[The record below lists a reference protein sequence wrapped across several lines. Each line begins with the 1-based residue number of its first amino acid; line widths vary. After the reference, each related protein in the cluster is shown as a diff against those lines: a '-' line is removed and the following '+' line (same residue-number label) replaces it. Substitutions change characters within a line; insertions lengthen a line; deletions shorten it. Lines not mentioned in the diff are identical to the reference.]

1 MASRALSAISN
12 PTNLLNQNNSD
23 SPSPKTMSF
32 NLIVD
37 QGNSACKVAFVR
49 NNSIESISFL
59 QGKAGQALSHLV
71 APHRFDKAVYS
82 SVGLP
87 DEEAETIVRSCA
99 AASLMMGTETPVPL
113 RLQYDRRTL
122 GADRLAA
129 VVGAHSLYPNTELLV
144 IDAGTAITY
153 ERVSAEGIYLGGN
166 ISPGLHLR
174 FKALHLFTGRL
185 PLIDPSGISPKIAE
199 YGSSTEEAIAA
210 GVIHGLAG
218 EIDRYIDDLHA
229 KEGRSAVI
237 LTGGDANYLA
247 RIIRS
252 GILIHPD
259 LVLLGLNRILEYN
272 V

>member
-1 MASRALSAISN
+1 
-12 PTNLLNQNNSD
+12 
-23 SPSPKTMSF
+23 MSF

-59 QGKAGQALSHLV
+59 QGKAGQALVPLI
-71 APHRFDKAVYS
+71 APHRFDKAIYS

-87 DEEAETIVRSCA
+87 DEDAEAIVRGCA
-99 AASLMMGTETPVPL
+99 AASLIMGAETPVPI

-129 VVGAHSLYPNTELLV
+129 VVGAYSLYPNTELLV

-174 FKALHLFTGRL
+174 FKALHHFTGRL

-218 EIDRYIDDLHA
+218 EIDRYIEDLHA
-229 KEGRSAVI
+229 KEGQSTVI

-247 RIIRS
+247 QIIRS
-252 GILIHPD
+252 RILIHPD